1 MSPFRKSAGTILTLA
16 TTPIALA
23 KTGRRHVVI
32 THRGQQT
39 GAVRVVLLKCFLILT
54 LGGAAHAQEDDF
66 TFESDVEEHDGTTES
81 ALEAVLSDA
90 APATPVVQTPRT
102 GLVWTGLP
110 RLASDDGEY
119 CIGRTWVQLPRDE
132 VEAAEQ
138 NAWLAL
144 SYMFASIPEL
154 QGLYP
159 TDDCPVEPADD
170 VPPELLDDVV
180 VETITDQLP
189 RPAPSVP
196 PGYAMTGMA
205 AYLITDHELVYG
217 PVDHDVD
224 LEIMQLTVRVNGTA
238 TTTVDWGDGTVLT
251 YDQPGLAYPD
261 GEVTHTY
268 ADAGDVTIQIT
279 DSWRLT
285 YDVYRGGELIISNVL
300 EFDLA
305 PVALEN
311 LEVRQLQSV
320 RTSSN

>member
-1 MSPFRKSAGTILTLA
+1 MDICNRTSVSILGVATFALVAFLPGATFADSDGDLSWNSETDLDEGTN
-16 TTPIALA
+16 
-23 KTGRRHVVI
+23 
-32 THRGQQT
+32 
-39 GAVRVVLLKCFLILT
+39 
-54 LGGAAHAQEDDF
+54 ESE
-66 TFESDVEEHDGTTES
+66 FESRLRDQQPTS
-81 ALEAVLSDA
+81 PAV
-90 APATPVVQTPRT
+90 PRPT
-102 GLVWTGLP
+102 SNMVWTGLP
-110 RLASDDGEY
+110 RVGADDGEF
-119 CIGRTWVQLPRDE
+119 CIGRNWVQLPRDE
-132 VEAAEQ
+132 VDAAEQ
-138 NAWLAL
+138 NAWRDIAI
-144 SYMFASIPEL
+144 MFNSIPEL
-154 QGLYP
+154 QGLQP
-159 TDDCPVEPADD
+159 TDDCPVDPTDE

-180 VETITDQLP
+180 TDAITDELP

-205 AYLITDHELVYG
+205 AYLVTDHELEYG
-217 PVDHDVD
+217 PVDHEVD

-285 YDVYRGGELIISNVL
+285 YDVYRSGDLIISNVL

-311 LEVRQLQSV
+311 LEIRQMQSV
-320 RTSSN
+320 RTSSH

>member
-1 MSPFRKSAGTILTLA
+1 MRRSRLPTIATLTAFLLTQAAPSAVA
-16 TTPIALA
+16 TGGP
-23 KTGRRHVVI
+23 
-32 THRGQQT
+32 Q
-39 GAVRVVLLKCFLILT
+39 
-54 LGGAAHAQEDDF
+54 LG
-66 TFESDVEEHDGTTES
+66 ESDYDYEGEEIVTDVTAEDLASQAPS
-81 ALEAVLSDA
+81 A
-90 APATPVVQTPRT
+90 PTPVAT
-102 GLVWTGLP
+102 GPDDGRVWTGLP
-110 RLASDDGEY
+110 RLGSDDGEY
-119 CIGRTWVQLPRDE
+119 CIARNWVQLPREE
-132 VEAAEQ
+132 VEEAER
-138 NAWLAL
+138 NAWQGL

-154 QGLYP
+154 QGLLP
-159 TDDCPVEPADD
+159 TDDCPVDPADE

-180 VETITDQLP
+180 TETITDQLP

-205 AYLITDHELVYG
+205 AYLVTDHELVYG
-217 PVDHDVD
+217 PVDHEVD

-300 EFDLA
+300 ELDLA
-305 PVALEN
+305 PVALED

-320 RTSSN
+320 RTSSH